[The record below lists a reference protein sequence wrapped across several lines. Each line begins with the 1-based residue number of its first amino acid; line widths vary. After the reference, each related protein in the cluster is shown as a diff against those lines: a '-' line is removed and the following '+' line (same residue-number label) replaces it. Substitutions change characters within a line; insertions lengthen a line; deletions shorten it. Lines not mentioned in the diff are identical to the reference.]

1 LGYSVR
7 EQPFDFSAHT
17 LWAFPIFGAGV
28 GVMGLVLLL
37 LFRSPTASSG
47 TALIVCVAG
56 VLLFEILAWKVGIGA
71 RIPGTTF
78 RNDANLIAVRGDG
91 PVSTWLVAHVDTKAQ
106 AQSMA
111 GRLISIW
118 VVVIA
123 VVALILLAG
132 WRLVSGAPL
141 SFAAAGAGAGIA
153 LIAAVFATGSRLQGS
168 SPGARDNGTGL
179 LAVLSAAEERPDET
193 LGIILTGA
201 EEFGLLGSRHLAR
214 AEPMLFRGTE
224 VLNLDTL
231 ADRGSLYVVSHDT
244 RAAPLANRLQARLEA
259 LGLPVTQRR
268 LPMGILVDSLAMARL
283 ASGAVTVA
291 RLDWEVLR
299 LMHTPRD
306 TGQGLDPGFAEAVGR
321 LIGRSHR
328 GGRTV

>member
-1 LGYSVR
+1 MGYSVR
-7 EQPFDFSAHT
+7 EQPFDFSAHS
-17 LWAFPIFGAGV
+17 LWAFPVFGAGV
-28 GVMGLVLLL
+28 GVVGLVLLPL
-37 LFRSPTASSG
+37 LRSRTASSG
-47 TALIVCVAG
+47 SALIVCVAG
-56 VLLFEILAWKVGIGA
+56 VLLFEILAWKIGTGA

-123 VVALILLAG
+123 VIALILLAG
-132 WRLVSGAPL
+132 WCLISGAPL
-141 SFAAAGAGAGIA
+141 PFSAAAAGAGIG
-153 LIAAVFATGSRLQGS
+153 LIAAIFAAGSRLRGS

-179 LAVLSAAEERPDET
+179 LAVLSAAEERPDGT

-201 EEFGLLGSRHLAR
+201 EEFGLVGARHLAR
-214 AEPMLFRGTE
+214 AEPTLFRGAE
-224 VLNLDTL
+224 VVNLDTL
-231 ADRGSLYVVSHDT
+231 ADRGDFYVISHNSS
-244 RAAPLANRLQARLEA
+244 AVPLANRLQARLKA

-268 LPMGILVDSLAMARL
+268 LPMGILVDSLAVARL
-283 ASGAVTVA
+283 ASAVTVA

-306 TGQGLDPGFAEAVGR
+306 TGQGLNPGFAEAVGR
-321 LIGRSHR
+321 LIGRSYE
-328 GGRTV
+328 GGQTV